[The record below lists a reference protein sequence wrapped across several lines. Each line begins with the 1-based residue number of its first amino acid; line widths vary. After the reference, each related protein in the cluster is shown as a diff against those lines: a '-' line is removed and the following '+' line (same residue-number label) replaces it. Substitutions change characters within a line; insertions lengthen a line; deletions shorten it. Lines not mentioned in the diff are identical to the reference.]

1 LNRLLR
7 FFLDLCL
14 LKAAPQDAPAS
25 QGLLGLT
32 LVAYVLVGLAAG
44 VRVLGGAGSA
54 LSASLVDALVLL
66 ATIWVALQLRGRS
79 ARFAQTATA
88 LLGSGALL
96 TALALPLQPLA
107 GADTDGGSGGLVQLA
122 GILGIGLMIWIQIV
136 IGHIL
141 RHALEVPLIMGVLL
155 AIAYMFLANE
165 LLAALFPALG

>member
-1 LNRLLR
+1 MNRLLR

-107 GADTDGGSGGLVQLA
+107 GADTDGGSGLVQLA

-165 LLAALFPALG
+165 LLAALFPALV

>member
-54 LSASLVDALVLL
+54 LSASLLDALVLL

-107 GADTDGGSGGLVQLA
+107 GADTDGGSGLVQLA

-165 LLAALFPALG
+165 LLAALFPALV

>member
-1 LNRLLR
+1 MNRLLR

-54 LSASLVDALVLL
+54 LSASLLDALVLL

-107 GADTDGGSGGLVQLA
+107 GADTDGGSGLVQLA

-165 LLAALFPALG
+165 LLAALFPALV